1 MRFLILFIILTTNV
15 FANDVSEIKN
25 IVIHKD
31 LKVYDN
37 VIFLDKNDKKINIK
51 EFNGNLL
58 LLNFWATW
66 CEPCKKQMRY
76 LDLFYNHFKPSGFNV
91 LTVNTDSPKSMSKV
105 KPYVRTKGFE
115 FNVAVDPN
123 SQVKK
128 RLKVQEMPTT
138 IIIDQDGSIL
148 YRHKGYV
155 PGDEVGI
162 LKAITDILDK
172 KGIEYLPLDLDKVQ
186 AIKKKEKLNI
196 DF

>member
-1 MRFLILFIILTTNV
+1 MRRFFFITMLLSMVWAQGKVPNV
-15 FANDVSEIKN
+15 RLKMLDGSSAKLYDYLKDGPM
-25 IVIHKD
+25 IVD
-31 LKVYDN
+31 
-37 VIFLDKNDKKINIK
+37 
-51 EFNGNLL
+51 
-58 LLNFWATW
+58 FWATW

-76 LDLFYNHFKPSGFNV
+76 LDLFYNHFKPTGFNV

-186 AIKKKEKLNI
+186 AVKKKEKLNI

>member
-1 MRFLILFIILTTNV
+1 VKKLILIFGLIFSTISAQDKVPNMRLKMINGKYAKLYDFLKDGPMII
-15 FANDVSEIKN
+15 D
-25 IVIHKD
+25 
-31 LKVYDN
+31 
-37 VIFLDKNDKKINIK
+37 
-51 EFNGNLL
+51 
-58 LLNFWATW
+58 FWATW

-76 LDLFYNHFKPSGFNV
+76 LDLFYNHFKSTRFNI

-115 FNVAVDPN
+115 FHVAVDPN
-123 SQVKK
+123 SQLKK
-128 RLKVQEMPTT
+128 RLKVQQMPTT
-138 IIIDQDGSIL
+138 ILIDQDGTIL

-172 KGIEYLPLDLDKVQ
+172 KEIKYATLDLDKVQ
-186 AIKKKEKLNI
+186 TINKKGKLDI